1 MDVFVLLEQKKKK
14 KKKVFFPPKMSN
26 RFWTIFMDQSC
37 IFFYFSPQCNFSH
50 IWNHVLCFDSILF
63 YKEMYN

>member
-1 MDVFVLLEQKKKK
+1 MDVFVLLEKKKK
-14 KKKVFFPPKMSN
+14 KKKVVFPPKCPTVVNYIYGSKLY
-26 RFWTIFMDQSC
+26 
-37 IFFYFSPQCNFSH
+37 FFYFSPQCNFSH